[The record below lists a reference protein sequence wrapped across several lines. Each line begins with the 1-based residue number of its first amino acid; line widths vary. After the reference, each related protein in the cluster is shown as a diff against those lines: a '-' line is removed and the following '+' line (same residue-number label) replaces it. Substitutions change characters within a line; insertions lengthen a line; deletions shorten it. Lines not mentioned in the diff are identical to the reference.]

1 MINLKNKQELNEIK
15 DDAMIEL
22 KSAIKKIKKVKFTID
37 MEIIDDAKHE
47 QYDFIK
53 NWLIAIERKVNELND
68 LKKLMDKF
76 EIEEIKE
83 EEDIEM
89 VH

>member
-22 KSAIKKIKKVKFTID
+22 KNAIKKIKKVKFTID
-37 MEIIDDAKHE
+37 MEVIDDAHHE
-47 QYDFIK
+47 QYETIK
-53 NWLIAIERKVNELND
+53 NWLIAIERKVNELHE
-68 LKKLMDKF
+68 LKKFMDKF
-76 EIEEIKE
+76 EIEEIKDE
-83 EEDIEM
+83 EEIEM

>member
-22 KSAIKKIKKVKFTID
+22 KNAIKKIKKVKFTID
-37 MEIIDDAKHE
+37 MEVIDDAQHE
-47 QYDFIK
+47 QYETIK
-53 NWLIAIERKVNELND
+53 NWLIAIERKVNELHE
-68 LKKLMDKF
+68 LKKFMDKF
-76 EIEEIKE
+76 EIEEIKDE
-83 EEDIEM
+83 EEIEM

>member
-1 MINLKNKQELNEIK
+1 MINLKTKEELNEIK

-37 MEIIDDAKHE
+37 MEVIDDAKHE
-47 QYDFIK
+47 QYETIK
-53 NWLIAIERKVNELND
+53 NWLVAIERKVQELHE
-68 LKKLMDKF
+68 LKKFMDNF
-76 EIEEIKE
+76 EIEEIKDE
-83 EEDIEM
+83 EEIEM